1 MFGRAAFFLKLNTMG
16 FFASEKVMPT
26 FASRSDAFDF
36 MLADRLSKGDDYHEA
51 AEKADK
57 FADIITKNKKLPA
70 TPPKPKTGIE
80 AAVGYVEQIVAVK
93 RDHPEVWDL
102 VVGGIGGLISGFA
115 VLTGNKSNPAP
126 SEDIQMTPINFD
138 EIQ

>member
-1 MFGRAAFFLKLNTMG
+1 MG
-16 FFASEKVMPT
+16 LFTADRTIPSFS
-26 FASRSDAFDF
+26 SRSEAFDF
-36 MLADRLSKGDDYHEA
+36 MLTDRLSKGDDYHEA

-70 TPPKPKTGIE
+70 TPPKPKNGIE

-115 VLTGNKSNPAP
+115 VLTGDKNRPAAP
-126 SEDIQMTPINFD
+126 SEDIQMTQINFD

>member
-1 MFGRAAFFLKLNTMG
+1 MG
-16 FFASEKVMPT
+16 FFTSDKVMPT
-26 FASRSDAFDF
+26 FASRSEAFDF

-70 TPPKPKTGIE
+70 TPPKPKNGIE
-80 AAVGYVEQIVAVK
+80 TAVGYVEQIVAVK
-93 RDHPEVWDL
+93 REHPEVWEL
-102 VVGGIGGLISGFA
+102 VVGGIGGLISGFTL
-115 VLTGNKSNPAP
+115 LTGKANSAP
-126 SEDIQMTPINFD
+126 PEDIQMTQINFD